1 MIDNEKSRP
10 TVAAVSGTEYQ
21 LFGWYVVWD
30 GWQQFHDLNDPPPKV
45 WDDDEPKEI
54 IELYMMVK
62 K

>member
-21 LFGWYVVWD
+21 LFGWYVVWNR
-30 GWQQFHDLNDPPPKV
+30 WQQFHDLNDPPPKV

-54 IELYMMVK
+54 IELYRMVK